1 MAESADRNELV
12 HEAKEAIRS
21 FSWVPGVVVLA
32 IALAL
37 VLGVDHTR
45 NWAASNDD
53 GSAVTATHA
62 PLRSSLRTLP
72 RLTSLRPATPNR
84 VAPN

>member
-12 HEAKEAIRS
+12 HEAKQAIRS

-45 NWAASNDD
+45 TWSGSNDD
-53 GSAVTATHA
+53 GSAATTTHA
-62 PLRSSLRTLP
+62 PLRSSLRTSP
-72 RLTSLRPATPNR
+72 RLTSLRPATPNPA
-84 VAPN
+84 VPN